1 MSGRP
6 DMSYVRSL
14 PPKSLKTLKTG
25 CDPFYS
31 MKHPCFTL
39 GETWMFHMMS
49 RQRRQDHLSGT
60 PPAGI
65 RLLGVLAAQ
74 KGRFILPG
82 KKHSGGRGGV
92 RFIIGGVVS

>member
-1 MSGRP
+1 
-6 DMSYVRSL
+6 
-14 PPKSLKTLKTG
+14 
-25 CDPFYS
+25 